1 MTAQSPQKRRMT
13 AREGAARTGV
23 SERHVR
29 RLVALPR
36 DEWIA
41 EKSAER
47 EAIRAFHDDAG
58 HSWTETAAHFSLH
71 LNTVKQRAYRA
82 RKERAAER
90 EEAKRATREANEPPL
105 FEAS

>member
-13 AREGAARTGV
+13 AREGSVRTGV
-23 SERHVR
+23 SARHVR

-36 DEWIA
+36 AEYIA
-41 EKSAER
+41 EKAAER
-47 EAIRAFHDDAG
+47 EAIRAFHDDEG
-58 HSWTETAAHFSLH
+58 HSWPQTAEHFGLH

-90 EEAKRATREANEPPL
+90 ETVKQIESETPL
-105 FEAS
+105 SEAS